1 MKKKPLVYQK
11 DTKPETLSGDIL
23 YHYSFQPNKNI
34 MLEKICVYCGSSL
47 GASPIYTDAM
57 RELGRTIARNGL
69 TLVYG
74 GSHAG
79 QMGIIADEVLKNGG
93 KVIGIMTEHLDA
105 KGLSHERITE
115 LHIVKDMQARKAEM
129 IARAD
134 AFIAAPGGIGTLEEY
149 FETLS
154 GNQMGLHKKPIGLY
168 NVGGYY
174 DPLMAAFRSFE
185 AQDFM
190 RNTKTAELIC
200 EGNAQTL
207 IDQLKARS

>member
-1 MKKKPLVYQK
+1 MLKKV
-11 DTKPETLSGDIL
+11 
-23 YHYSFQPNKNI
+23 
-34 MLEKICVYCGSSL
+34 CVYCGSSL
-47 GASPIYTDAM
+47 GASPIYTEAM
-57 RELGRTIARNGL
+57 RKLGKTIAENGL

-115 LHIVKDMQARKAEM
+115 LHIVKDMQTRKAEM
-129 IARAD
+129 IARSD

-168 NVGGYY
+168 NVGGFYN
-174 DPLMAAFRSFE
+174 PLMDALRYFE
-185 AQDFM
+185 EQDFM

-200 EGNAQTL
+200 EGDAQKL
-207 IDQLKARS
+207 IDQLKAQA